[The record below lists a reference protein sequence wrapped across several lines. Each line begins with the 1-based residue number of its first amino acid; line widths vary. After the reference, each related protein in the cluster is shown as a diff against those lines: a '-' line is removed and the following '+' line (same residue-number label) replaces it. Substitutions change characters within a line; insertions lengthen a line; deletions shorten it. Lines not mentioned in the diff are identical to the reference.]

1 MSIIKKLTLEE
12 EMLQYLQK
20 KYGKEEPFK
29 ILGTNCQSMFSKS
42 QESKALSERFP
53 NEVITIIKYKKNGKF
68 HIEDNFVVI
77 CRKAEISLAYAD
89 LIKGIYP
96 KYTVEVHSLNPV
108 VIVLPADI
116 DMDTPADQIIKH
128 KELEG
133 AIIYIKVED
142 DVNKKEERL
151 KALKELVLK
160 TIHKLSVNISYYRNV
175 HDLDTRYLSGYAR
188 INKELELSEI
198 DWKNK

>member
-1 MSIIKKLTLEE
+1 MSVFKKLTLEE

-20 KYGKEEPFK
+20 KYGKEESFK

-53 NEVITIIKYKKNGKF
+53 NDVITIIKYKSHGKI
-68 HIEDNFVVI
+68 HIKDNFI
-77 CRKAEISLAYAD
+77 AIYRKDEISQSYAD

-96 KYTVEVHSLNPV
+96 KYTVKVHSLNPV
-108 VIVLPADI
+108 VVVLPEDI
-116 DMDTPADQIIKH
+116 DIDTPTDKIIKH

-133 AIIYIKVED
+133 AIICINVED

-151 KALKELVLK
+151 KAMKELVLN
-160 TIHKLSVNISYYRNV
+160 TVHILSVNISYCRNI
-175 HDLDTRYLSGYAR
+175 HDINTRYLSGYAT
-188 INKELELSEI
+188 IDTGFDLSEI
-198 DWKNK
+198 EWKCK

>member
-1 MSIIKKLTLEE
+1 MSIFKKLTLEE

-20 KYGKEEPFK
+20 KYGKDEPFK

-42 QESKALSERFP
+42 HESKALSERFP
-53 NEVITIIKYKKNGKF
+53 NDVITIIKYKTNGRT
-68 HIEDNFVVI
+68 HIKDDFIEI
-77 CRKAEISLAYAD
+77 CRRDEISQAYAD

-96 KYTVEVHSLNPV
+96 KYTVELHALNPV
-108 VIVLPADI
+108 VVVLPEDI
-116 DMDTPADQIIKH
+116 DMDTPANQIIKH

-151 KALKELVLK
+151 KALKEVIIK
-160 TIHKLSVNISYYRNV
+160 TVHDLSVNICYCRNIN
-175 HDLDTRYLSGYAR
+175 DIETWYLSAYVR
-188 INKELELSEI
+188 INREFELSEI
-198 DWKNK
+198 EWEND